1 MAFCSNCGKELAAG
15 AKFCFECGTPVEKT
29 DETVRRTVYSG
40 EIHKCPACGEVLQ
53 SMTAIC
59 PACGHEINSAKL
71 ASALKEFID
80 EINECDKI
88 IANTPK
94 KELPKK
100 GWKSWKKSTRILW
113 VILNIFTSCV
123 PLVIYLTLPLFRPLL
138 RSNATP
144 ELSSTEQRKVASL
157 KISLFQMIGNQS

>member
-40 EIHKCPACGEVLQ
+40 EIHKCPACGEALQ

-80 EINECDKI
+80 EIRVRNG
-88 IANTPK
+88 NLTVN
-94 KELPKK
+94 L
-100 GWKSWKKSTRILW
+100 GRI
-113 VILNIFTSCV
+113 
-123 PLVIYLTLPLFRPLL
+123 
-138 RSNATP
+138 
-144 ELSSTEQRKVASL
+144 STENELQVTKL
-157 KISLFQMIGNQS
+157 KNLWKILEKIKCTAL